1 MPASQLICPST
12 ACWTQNPVDWTPNTP
27 VTCTVNKDPSCIHVD
42 CQATK
47 IQAFLSFDLFD
58 DTNDPTGGGATLQQ
72 DLSNGNRKLS
82 FKNCGTSGP
91 SPQFVNNGFN
101 LDFDLG
107 SPCLGASYNSTSDD
121 LTYSFEVS
129 LNDGTTNVGSTIE
142 FHTDSKIS
150 GECKY
155 PMTVEVDPD
164 NFWVNQEDVEAFED
178 GVGDLAK
185 NFNCTF
191 STDGGVNIG
200 PNNIVNMGDTING
213 QVTSNQLNSIN
224 YSLTKVLVSDGNS
237 NSFDVQANAAQ
248 VNGDFNDVT
257 GIATGTPIN
266 FSWMSFG
273 FSNHQEDQNN
283 LEVKCEV
290 KLTYVPPPTQAPPA
304 GN

>member
-1 MPASQLICPST
+1 MPASELICPT
-12 ACWTQNPVDWTPNTP
+12 NACWTQSPATWTPNTP
-27 VTCTVNKDPSCIHVD
+27 VTCEVKEIPSCIQVD

-58 DTNDPTGGGATLQQ
+58 ETNDPLNSGRDLKKDLQSGARALT
-72 DLSNGNRKLS
+72 
-82 FKNCGTSGP
+82 FKNCANGP
-91 SPQFVNNGFN
+91 DPQYVTNGFN
-101 LDFDLG
+101 LDFPLG
-107 SPCLGASYNSTSDD
+107 SNCLSASYNSTSDD
-121 LTYSFEVS
+121 LTYSFEVY
-129 LNDGTTNVGSTIE
+129 LNDGTTNTQTIE

-150 GECKY
+150 GACKY

-237 NSFDVQANAAQ
+237 NSFDVQANAAD
-248 VNGDFNDVT
+248 VNGVFNNVAD
-257 GIATGTPIN
+257 IATGTPIN

-290 KLTYVPPPTQAPPA
+290 KLTYVPQA
-304 GN
+304 GNNP

>member
-1 MPASQLICPST
+1 M
-12 ACWTQNPVDWTPNTP
+12 
-27 VTCTVNKDPSCIHVD
+27 
-42 CQATK
+42 
-47 IQAFLSFDLFD
+47 
-58 DTNDPTGGGATLQQ
+58 G
-72 DLSNGNRKLS
+72 
-82 FKNCGTSGP
+82 
-91 SPQFVNNGFN
+91 
-101 LDFDLG
+101 
-107 SPCLGASYNSTSDD
+107 DD

-150 GECKY
+150 GACKY

-191 STDGGVNIG
+191 TSGGVQIDSD
-200 PNNIVNMGDTING
+200 NIVNMGDTING

-224 YSLTKVLVSDGNS
+224 YSLTKVLVSDGS
-237 NSFDVQANAAQ
+237 GNSFDVQQNAAQ
-248 VNGDFNDVT
+248 VAGVFTGVT
-257 GIATGTPIN
+257 DIATGTPIN

-290 KLTYVPPPTQAPPA
+290 KLTYVPPSPA